1 MKTSFGEELRKLA
14 GNGSLR
20 QFKPL
25 RRLDGCRVAFQGRA
39 LINLTSNDYLGIA
52 ADKQLHRDFY
62 AGLTEENLEEDLLE
76 RYGLGAA
83 SSRLLSG
90 DSEASHTLEEMLC
103 RAYRRP
109 ACLLFNSGYHANIG
123 ILPALTG
130 KSDLILSDKLNHA
143 SIHDGLRLSRAV
155 HKRFRHG
162 DYDHLVTILKRE
174 RQKYDKVIVVTES
187 VFSMDGDEADLR
199 RLVDIKKTYDCLL
212 YVDEAHAIGL
222 YGPKGLGKAE
232 QYGVVEDI
240 DLLVG
245 TFGKACASVGA
256 FVVCDKEIY
265 DYLVNFS
272 RSLIFTTA
280 LPPVVTC
287 WNIFV
292 LQRILEMEEQ
302 REKLQYLSTLLRQQL
317 AEHGLRS
324 AGTTN
329 IIPVILGSNQ
339 LAVAMAEEMRQD
351 GYLIFAVRP
360 PTVPHGTARFRLS
373 LTADME
379 WQDLAELAGRI
390 RVREEKMKR
399 I

>member
-1 MKTSFGEELRKLA
+1 MKTSYGKEIQALSRT
-14 GNGSLR
+14 GSLR
-20 QFKPL
+20 QFRPL
-25 RRLDGCRVAFQGRA
+25 RPLAGCRVEFQGRA

-52 ADKQLHRDFY
+52 ANKQLHREFY
-62 AGLTEENLEEDLLE
+62 AELKDDDLLE
-76 RYGLGAA
+76 RFGLGAA

-90 DSEASHTLEEMLC
+90 DSEPSHRLEEMLC
-103 RAYRRP
+103 RAYKRP

-123 ILPALTG
+123 ILPALTT

-143 SIHDGLRLSRAV
+143 SIHDGLRLSRAD
-155 HKRFRHG
+155 HKRFRHA
-162 DYDHLVTILKRE
+162 DYEHLAAILEKERE
-174 RQKYDKVIVVTES
+174 KYDKVIVVTES

-199 RLVDIKKTYDCLL
+199 RLVDIKNTYDCLL
-212 YVDEAHAIGL
+212 YVDEAHAVGL

-232 QYGVVEDI
+232 QYGVVGDI

-256 FVVCDKEIY
+256 FVVCHEEIY

-280 LPPVVTC
+280 LPPVVTS

-292 LQRILEMEEQ
+292 WQRILEMEVQ
-302 REKLQYLSTLLRQQL
+302 REKLHRLSEMLRLQL
-317 AEHGLRS
+317 AEHGLPS

-339 LAVAMAEEMRQD
+339 MAVDMAEEMRQD

-360 PTVPHGTARFRLS
+360 PTVPQGTARFRLS

-379 WQDLAELAGRI
+379 WQDLAELAVRI
-390 RVREEKMKR
+390 RVKREKTALP
-399 I
+399 